1 MERCHPY
8 RLTRKGIA
16 LLMKHKV
23 LLSINF
29 AILAAIAFGGLAC
42 DTGSERSDS
51 SATGNEEATISV
63 FVSILPQAF
72 FVERIGGEH
81 VAIQVLVGPGE
92 SPATYEPTPK
102 QMAQMA
108 ESDLY
113 FAIGVPFETAVLPRL
128 RDSFK
133 DLEIV
138 ETQAGIEMARLEGHK
153 HEGHEGE
160 HLDPHVWLSPRHAR
174 IIAENIKDTLTRIDS
189 AHADD
194 YVSNLAKLEA
204 DLDETDA
211 KVARHLQSLRGE
223 EIYVFH
229 PAYGEFAE
237 AYGLT
242 QVAIEVEGQS
252 PSAKQLAEMIERARA
267 HNVKVI
273 FVQPQFSQRT
283 ANTVAEAV
291 GAEVVTL
298 DPLSR
303 DYLTNL
309 KDMAEKIRDALSVA
323 VEETVAGTSGH

>member
-1 MERCHPY
+1 LILSVAACQ
-8 RLTRKGIA
+8 TRSENEHADTPG
-16 LLMKHKV
+16 KV
-23 LLSINF
+23 
-29 AILAAIAFGGLAC
+29 
-42 DTGSERSDS
+42 
-51 SATGNEEATISV
+51 SA

-81 VAIQVLVGPGE
+81 VAVQVLVGPGD

-102 QMAQMA
+102 EMAQMA

-133 DLEIV
+133 NLEIV
-138 ETQAGIEMARLEGHK
+138 ETQAGIDRARLEGHE
-153 HEGHEGE
+153 HEGHEAE
-160 HLDPHVWLSPRHAR
+160 YLDPHVWLSPQHAK
-174 IIAENIKDTLTRIDS
+174 IIAKNIRDALSRIDPV
-189 AHADD
+189 HADD
-194 YVSNLAKLEA
+194 YASGLAKLVA
-204 DLDETDA
+204 DLDETDTQ
-211 KVARHLQSLRGE
+211 VARHLQPVRGE
-223 EIYVFH
+223 ELYVFH

-252 PSAKQLAEMIERARA
+252 PSAKQLAELIERARA
-267 HNVKVI
+267 HDVRAI

-291 GAEVVTL
+291 GAEVVIL

-309 KDMAEKIRDALSVA
+309 KEMARRIRDALDVDE
-323 VEETVAGTSGH
+323 EETVGETGGH

>member
-1 MERCHPY
+1 
-8 RLTRKGIA
+8 
-16 LLMKHKV
+16 MKHKV
-23 LLSINF
+23 LLSTSF
-29 AILAAIAFGGLAC
+29 AVLTAAVFGGLAC
-42 DTGSERSDS
+42 DTGSESSDS
-51 SATGNEEATISV
+51 SAAGKGQGTISV

-138 ETQAGIEMARLEGHK
+138 ETQAGIDMTPGLTGHG
-153 HEGHEGE
+153 HEGHEGG
-160 HLDPHVWLSPRHAR
+160 HLDPHVWLSPRHAKV
-174 IIAENIKDTLTRIDS
+174 IARNIMDALTHVDS
-189 AHADD
+189 ANADD
-194 YVSNLAKLEA
+194 YASNLTKLVA

-211 KVARHLQSLRGE
+211 LVARHLESFRGE
-223 EIYVFH
+223 EMYVFH

-252 PSAKQLAEMIERARA
+252 PSARQLAEMIERART
-267 HNVKVI
+267 HNVKAI
-273 FVQPQFSQRT
+273 FIQPQFSNRM

-291 GAEVVTL
+291 GAQVVTL

-303 DYLTNL
+303 NYLTNL
-309 KDMAEKIRDALSVA
+309 REMAEKIRDALNVDA
-323 VEETVAGTSGH
+323 EETVAGTSGH